1 MTKLANY
8 LFTFSAV
15 FALQCSQQLAAQS
28 VNDIKEYCQSMT
40 GSGMTE
46 EDLQSFMN
54 DCIAEQSSYLEQDI
68 QTEHYED
75 NSYES
80 SYENSYDSAYEEPS
94 YEQEPQ
100 YEEDFGQ
107 DQRCYA
113 KVDEHIQKILDTDPN
128 TDFDYDQL
136 IDQCLNGKF

>member
-1 MTKLANY
+1 MTKLSNY
-8 LFTFSAV
+8 LLALSAV
-15 FALQCSQQLAAQS
+15 FALQFSQQLAAQG

-68 QTEHYED
+68 QTEQYED

-80 SYENSYDSAYEEPS
+80 SYDSAYEEPS
-94 YEQEPQ
+94 YEPEPQ
-100 YEEDFGQ
+100 YEEDYGR
-107 DQRCYA
+107 DQHCYA

-136 IDQCLNGKF
+136 IDQCLNGKL